1 MTPDE
6 TVYATLLESGLKGT
20 KVAWPLGK
28 APKLPWFTYK
38 RRKSGE
44 VFADD
49 RNYTKMQRYQI
60 DLYQA
65 EPDDEVVE
73 SFEEALGRI
82 GPYAATEVW
91 NAVENCW
98 ITSYTL
104 TYHPE

>member
-1 MTPDE
+1 MTPDDM
-6 TVYATLLESGLKGT
+6 VYATLLESGLKGT
-20 KVAWPLGK
+20 KIAWPLGK

-38 RRKSGE
+38 RLKKGE

-49 RNYTKMQRYQI
+49 RNYAKMQRYQI

-65 EPDDEVVE
+65 EPDDAVIE
-73 SFEEALGRI
+73 SFEEALDRI
-82 GPYAATEVW
+82 GPHAANEVW
-91 NAVENCW
+91 NAVEDCW